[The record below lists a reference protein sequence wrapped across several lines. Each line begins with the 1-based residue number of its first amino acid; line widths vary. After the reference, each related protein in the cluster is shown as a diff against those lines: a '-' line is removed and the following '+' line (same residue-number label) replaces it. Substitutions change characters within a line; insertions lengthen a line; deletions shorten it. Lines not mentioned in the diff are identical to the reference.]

1 MTTRTF
7 FPAVVLVLGLLCSA
21 QEQPAKLV
29 LRAYHGSSGP
39 FGGEKGSSCLML
51 YSDGRIVQASSSTAA
66 MGVQD
71 KNGKVTH
78 PERTDY
84 REYRFPERDFWEVS
98 GFVEFLQSKALF
110 KLNSYFPPPHP
121 PIDFVETS
129 TVEVLLPKGRIKQ
142 IQTREY
148 YVASLVEKAKYPS
161 ALIILMDKLEQ
172 LENTVSE
179 KGTPAEPSSDCRQE
193 RSATKATRE

>member
-1 MTTRTF
+1 
-7 FPAVVLVLGLLCSA
+7 
-21 QEQPAKLV
+21 
-29 LRAYHGSSGP
+29 
-39 FGGEKGSSCLML
+39 ML
-51 YSDGRIVQASSSTAA
+51 YSDGRLIQASSSTAA

-71 KNGKVTH
+71 ENGKVTH

-84 REYRFPERDFWEVS
+84 REYRFPERDSWQVS
-98 GFVEFLQSKALF
+98 SFVDFLQSKPLF
-110 KLNSYFPPPHP
+110 KLKSYFPPPHP

-129 TVEVLLPKGRIKQ
+129 TVEVPLPNGKIKQ

-172 LENTVSE
+172 LEDTVSE
-179 KGTPAEPSSDCRQE
+179 KGTPTESSSDCRQDH
-193 RSATKATRE
+193 SATKAPK

>member
-1 MTTRTF
+1 VTTRTF

-51 YSDGRIVQASSSTAA
+51 YSDGRVVQASSSTAA
-66 MGVQD
+66 LGVQD
-71 KNGKVTH
+71 KNGNVTH
-78 PERTDY
+78 AERTDY
-84 REYRFPERDFWEVS
+84 REYRFPERDSWQVS
-98 GFVEFLQSKALF
+98 SFVDFLQSKALL
-110 KLNSYFPPPHP
+110 KLKSYFPPPHP

-129 TVEVLLPKGRIKQ
+129 TVEVVLPNGKIKQ

-148 YVASLVEKAKYPS
+148 YVASLIEKARYPS
-161 ALIILMDKLEQ
+161 ALIILMDKVEQ
-172 LENTVSE
+172 LEDTVAE
-179 KGTPAEPSSDCRQE
+179 KGTPTEPSSDCRQD
-193 RSATKATRE
+193 RSATKVTRK